1 MTSLPPLPDDMK
13 TESAAKPEAPSPF
26 SGGLSGLQSAYQ
38 MIEQG
43 YKTLAGAAPSLA
55 PFCADAVTKLRMA
68 IPNALGTGG
77 ASPADQ
83 GGGMQQAPAPGGMA
97 VPPLAMQ

>member
-1 MTSLPPLPDDMK
+1 MK
-13 TESAAKPEAPSPF
+13 TESAPKAQAPSPF

-43 YKTLAGAAPSLA
+43 YKTLATAAPSLA

-68 IPNALGTGG
+68 IPSALGTGG
-77 ASPADQ
+77 TQPTDQ
-83 GGGMQQAPAPGGMA
+83 GGGIAQAPAPGGMA